1 MLSCAATP
9 YFLMVT
15 FLTRHF
21 FPQGRYTVYNAK
33 IKIEPQLDYTHSS
46 PIQTTAKTIPVTC
59 EPTEVP
65 TTFIDSRDRKSS
77 DGESVKSSDD
87 DGTLTDG
94 AGKTLNTTSHI
105 LPDGTTSPHG
115 TPLHRSAVTQEGSKK
130 VRDNYS
136 PRQINAF
143 EKMFFE
149 NTYPDSD
156 AIENLSEDIGVPK
169 NKVKVWF
176 QNKRA
181 RWRRRVDNNSNNK
194 QQKPTSIPKPT
205 QIPSTSSYGYLSPHP
220 VFTLMLP
227 HAYSRCPFY
236 RQEHLAPYIPP
247 QFLVQSQNPFC
258 TRLAPSSVTKS
269 EKEMTE
275 KTPISKNKGFS
286 PQNPAFFFPP
296 FYYPHPVVC

>member
-1 MLSCAATP
+1 MPT
-9 YFLMVT
+9 
-15 FLTRHF
+15 
-21 FPQGRYTVYNAK
+21 

-46 PIQTTAKTIPVTC
+46 PIQTTAKTISVTY
-59 EPTEVP
+59 EPTEVQ

-77 DGESVKSSDD
+77 DGESEKSSED
-87 DGTLTDG
+87 DGEYIDVVSYEGTPTDG
-94 AGKTLNTTSHI
+94 AGEILNNTSHI
-105 LPDGTTSPHG
+105 SPDGTTSPRG
-115 TPLHRSAVTQEGSKK
+115 TPPHRSAVTQEGSKK
-130 VRDNYS
+130 GRANYS
-136 PRQINAF
+136 PFQINAL

-205 QIPSTSSYGYLSPHP
+205 QIPSASSYGYLSPHP
-220 VFTLMLP
+220 AFTPVLP
-227 HAYSRCPFY
+227 HAYNRFPFY
-236 RQEHLAPYIPP
+236 RREHLTPYIPP
-247 QFLVQSQNPFC
+247 QFSVQKQNPFC
-258 TRLAPSSVTKS
+258 ARLAPSSVTKS
-269 EKEMTE
+269 GKETTE

-286 PQNPAFFFPP
+286 PQNPAFFFLP